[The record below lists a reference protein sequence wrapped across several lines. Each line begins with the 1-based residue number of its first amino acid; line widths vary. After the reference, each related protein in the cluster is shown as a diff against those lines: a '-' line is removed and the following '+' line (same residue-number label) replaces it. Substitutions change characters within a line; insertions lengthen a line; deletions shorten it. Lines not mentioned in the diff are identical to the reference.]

1 MRLNNAEANS
11 EVDSEQVATEQEKEL
26 ERAKK
31 NAINVKNS
39 TVSKNALEVNDFCFE
54 RIQTMFDRYDRS
66 GKTG

>member
-1 MRLNNAEANS
+1 
-11 EVDSEQVATEQEKEL
+11 VATEQEQEL

-39 TVSKNALEVNDFCFE
+39 TVSKNVLEVNDFCFE
-54 RIQTMFDRYDRS
+54 SFERLQSMLDRYDRS